1 VPKRLIVVFLS
12 LSIFL
17 VAGCAPEDWTNR
29 LPYAGPWEVR
39 IDQGASLPGT
49 DIRYVARTEDG
60 AEVLI
65 DGRPTLRKI
74 GDSLDWKGEMVRG
87 VEVDQT
93 LRVLFIADE
102 TLHAGGTVRIIVINP
117 EPVAEPANDEAPV
130 HFKLPVGYHVQRGEV
145 IPGTVVTYAEN
156 TPEGARLEGL
166 DEGYP
171 YRKLGDSIVWEGKL
185 REGLWL
191 RLDLR
196 TALVTDEVLD
206 VVGTAELW
214 IEPSAPPQ

>member
-1 VPKRLIVVFLS
+1 
-12 LSIFL
+12 
-17 VAGCAPEDWTNR
+17 
-29 LPYAGPWEVR
+29 
-39 IDQGASLPGT
+39 
-49 DIRYVARTEDG
+49 
-60 AEVLI
+60 
-65 DGRPTLRKI
+65 
-74 GDSLDWKGEMVRG
+74 
-87 VEVDQT
+87 
-93 LRVLFIADE
+93 
-102 TLHAGGTVRIIVINP
+102 
-117 EPVAEPANDEAPV
+117 
-130 HFKLPVGYHVQRGEV
+130 VGYHVQRGEV